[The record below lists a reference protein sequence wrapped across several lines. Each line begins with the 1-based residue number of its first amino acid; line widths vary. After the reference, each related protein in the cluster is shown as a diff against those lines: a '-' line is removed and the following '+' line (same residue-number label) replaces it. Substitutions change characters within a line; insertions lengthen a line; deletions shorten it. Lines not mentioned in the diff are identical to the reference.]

1 MTDTSTPVEIQ
12 ISSHTGIEP
21 IAAQWDAFV
30 PRDVPHLRSGFVRA
44 VERAGMLQDITYLIA
59 TRQGAVAGVAVAY
72 TLPLDTVASAPPA
85 VRKVVE
91 KVRSVL
97 PKFLWKPMRI
107 CGSPISNADSGVHIA
122 ADLPPADQRAVF
134 RKLAEEIVHSGGM
147 DKTYFFKEF
156 DPPSVEA
163 FANELEQ
170 EGFFA
175 NDPWSGTRLDIV
187 WPTFDDY
194 LAALRKK
201 YRKRIRQEIDLAKS
215 IDLQVLDSFAEV
227 APEVARLYDQ
237 VFARA
242 DFVLE
247 RANAEFFAAVSDFD
261 QSRLTVAR
269 DRETG
274 ELLGANLLL
283 FGDTVMHNLYIG
295 FDYAKNEKF
304 HTYFNLVIHSL
315 KTAIER
321 GIKVGFFG
329 QDSYEFKARLGA
341 RPFPLAA
348 YMKHRLWPVH
358 AMLKANK
365 DVFFPPNE
373 PVTHDVFQ
381 ATGAAAA
388 DDGQPD

>member
-1 MTDTSTPVEIQ
+1 MSAYTSNAGIQ
-12 ISSHTGIEP
+12 VSSHTGIEP
-21 IAAQWDAFV
+21 IAVAWDEFV
-30 PRDVPHLRSGFVRA
+30 PRDVPHLRSGFLHA
-44 VERAGMLQDITYLIA
+44 VELAGMLQDLTYLVA
-59 TRQGAVAGVAVAY
+59 SRDGVKAGVAVAY

-107 CGSPISNADSGVHIA
+107 CGSPISNADSGVYI
-122 ADLPPADQRAVF
+122 DPTLPPESRKAVF
-134 RKLAEEIVHSGGM
+134 RQLAEEIVQRGGM

-156 DPPSVEA
+156 DAVSVA
-163 FANELEQ
+163 DYAGELEG

-175 NDPWSGTRLDIV
+175 NDPWSGTRLDIA
-187 WPTFDDY
+187 WPTFDGY

-201 YRKRIRQEIDLAKS
+201 YRKRVRQEIDLAKS
-215 IDLQVLDSFAEV
+215 LDLQVLDSFADL
-227 APEVARLYDQ
+227 APEVAKLYDQ

-247 RANAEFFAAVSDFD
+247 RANAEFFAAMSDFD
-261 QSRLTVAR
+261 QAKLTVAR
-269 DRETG
+269 DKESG

-295 FDYAKNEKF
+295 FDYAKNEQF

-315 KTAIER
+315 KTAIEH
-321 GIKVGFFG
+321 GMKVGFFG

-341 RPFPLAA
+341 KPFPLAA

-358 AMLKANK
+358 AMLKSNRA
-365 DVFFPPNE
+365 VFFPPNE
-373 PVTHDVFQ
+373 PVSHDVFQ
-381 ATGAAAA
+381 GAGATAEEG
-388 DDGQPD
+388 